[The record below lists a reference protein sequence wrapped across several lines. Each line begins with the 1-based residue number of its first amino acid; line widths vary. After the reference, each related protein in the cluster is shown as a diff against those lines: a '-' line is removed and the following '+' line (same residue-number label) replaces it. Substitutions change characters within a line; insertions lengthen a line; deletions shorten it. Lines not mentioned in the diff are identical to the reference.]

1 MSYFTGYYLISY
13 QLLFKLLNRQKYSR
27 LIILV
32 KRNNIMENSRNL
44 VHQLIGSYQID
55 KSKSKYEKSPILKD
69 IKKKPNKKHGI
80 ENLAYKY

>member
-1 MSYFTGYYLISY
+1 MYINLRY
-13 QLLFKLLNRQKYSR
+13 Q
-27 LIILV
+27 IILV

-69 IKKKPNKKHGI
+69 TKKPIKKRGI
-80 ENLAYKY
+80 ENLVYKYV

>member
-1 MSYFTGYYLISY
+1 MYINLRY
-13 QLLFKLLNRQKYSR
+13 Q
-27 LIILV
+27 IILV

-69 IKKKPNKKHGI
+69 TKKPIKKHGN
-80 ENLAYKY
+80 ENLVYKYKHNNYELHHMKC

>member
-1 MSYFTGYYLISY
+1 MYINLRY
-13 QLLFKLLNRQKYSR
+13 Q
-27 LIILV
+27 IILV

-69 IKKKPNKKHGI
+69 TKKPIKKHGI
-80 ENLAYKY
+80 ENLVYKYKHNNDELHHMKC